1 VNRLPLGSVEVDPAI
16 PVPLDAAEEEAL
28 LVRAGGLRVA
38 LLSDAI
44 PGRNGVGTYYDDLSA
59 NLDPHVEAIRLFAPP
74 AERDPDYAGLQFRM
88 PGDATQ
94 QLYLPSP
101 AKLKEELVAFRPD
114 VVVSATPWL
123 YGVLSIRYAKRIGA
137 AVCIGYHTQIDKLL
151 ELYWKRFGVGW
162 LARRLVAFWDRL
174 LFRFGDVVLVHNES
188 LISAAR
194 AAGARDVALVG
205 TPVPRLFLETPLP
218 ELPDAL
224 RRIVFVGR
232 LAPEK
237 EIGQILEAA
246 ERHPDVEFVL
256 TGEGPL
262 REHRP
267 AFALGHMPKVETAED
282 DKQFE
287 ITVELPGV
295 DEKDVEIEVSA
306 DALIISGEKS
316 QEKEETDEDYTAPP
330 NRLRALA
337 RSYFSMRDRL
347 HRERSK
353 KESLALQREFVRTL
367 CQALDLPWNP
377 HNRRVIAEKIK
388 DELAKTE
395 EARKEI
401 LAKANEK
408 ANGLIE
414 EAREAAAN

>member
-1 VNRLPLGSVEVDPAI
+1 MNRLPLGSVEVDPAI

-262 REHRP
+262 RDRVDAAVTRLDNLRVTGWVGRDEVLRQVDAADAIVLPSRYETFGSAAFEAMIRGRP
-267 AFALGHMPKVETAED
+267 AIVSPHCGLARWDDLQPGIVVMEEGERLADTLGRVRA
-282 DKQFE
+282 
-287 ITVELPGV
+287 LPGS
-295 DEKDVEIEVSA
+295 EV
-306 DALIISGEKS
+306 
-316 QEKEETDEDYTAPP
+316 T
-330 NRLRALA
+330 ALA
-337 RSYFSMRDRL
+337 ERAHAGSMRLAEGTVAHWLAVLTRAA
-347 HRERSK
+347 
-353 KESLALQREFVRTL
+353 ESAGR
-367 CQALDLPWNP
+367 DLPVP
-377 HNRRVIAEKIK
+377 R
-388 DELAKTE
+388 
-395 EARKEI
+395 
-401 LAKANEK
+401 
-408 ANGLIE
+408 
-414 EAREAAAN
+414 